1 MSVIENLAVATA
13 GGERLELPNGG
24 VAWLPCMV
32 GEHCTFGES
41 VSVGCLAHVG
51 RSVSMGNRVRI
62 QGGAYI
68 ADGCELAD
76 DCFIGPNA
84 TLLNDR
90 HPPSNDSALWQPVL
104 VETGAVIGGGAT
116 ILPGVT
122 VGEGAVV
129 GAGAVAD
136 KDIPAGEVWAGVP
149 AKFIMTRVEY
159 EAKRGR
165 VDE

>member
-1 MSVIENLAVATA
+1 MSAIENLGVATA

-32 GEHCTFGES
+32 GEDCTFGES

-51 RSVSMGNRVRI
+51 RGASIGNRVRI

-68 ADGCELAD
+68 ADGCELGD

-90 HPPSNDSALWQPVL
+90 HPPSNDSALWQPVI
-104 VETGAVIGGGAT
+104 VKAGSVIGGGAT
-116 ILPGVT
+116 VLPGVT
-122 VGEGAVV
+122 VGKCAVV

-136 KDIPAGEVWAGVP
+136 KNIPPDEVWVGVP